1 MQYISPIWNI
11 NIGAWT
17 VNNMTSF
24 DVYSARLSPTDRA
37 KIELTKKGFPYGD
50 ITKGQKIT
58 IHQGYLGRGLWRIF
72 AGKITDL
79 IPRENNVTVLAL
91 DLMQD
96 LKVKLS
102 RSFVSPVP
110 QDIIKYGLSAAGI
123 TNYQLSAQ
131 VFPPKPGFIAA
142 NESFVGVIK
151 RVNDLWKIP
160 DWGIY
165 FDPEEKFYWG
175 PWEESPRYQQPS
187 IPILEY
193 GQNILS
199 HKLSKS
205 GTQGEL
211 ETIALPF
218 LRHSHRV
225 KIIDPR
231 YWNQPQVVRLERVHY
246 HHSTKARMN
255 IEWAQLEKQ

>member
-11 NIGAWT
+11 DIGTWT
-17 VNNMTSF
+17 VTNMTRF
-24 DVYSARLSPTDRA
+24 DVFSARLSPTDRA
-37 KIELTKKGFPYGD
+37 EIEFTRKGFPYSN
-50 ITKGQKIT
+50 ITKGQKISMC
-58 IHQGYLGRGLWRIF
+58 QGYLGRGLWRIF
-72 AGKITDL
+72 SGKVTDVV
-79 IPRENNVTVLAL
+79 PQGKAVTVLAQ

-96 LKVKLS
+96 LKVKIS
-102 RSFVSPVP
+102 RAFVSPVP
-110 QDIIKYGLSAAGI
+110 QDIIKFGLSVAGV
-123 TNYQLSAQ
+123 TNYQLSSQ
-131 VFPPKPGFIAA
+131 VFQPKPGFIAA

-151 RVNDLWKIP
+151 RVNSTWSIP
-160 DWGIY
+160 EWGFY

-175 PWEESPRYQQPS
+175 PWEESDRYLQSKLPV
-187 IPILEY
+187 LEY

-199 HKLSKS
+199 HRLLES

-231 YWNQPQVVRLERVHY
+231 YWNQPQVVRLEKVHY
-246 HHSTKARMN
+246 HHSAKARMK
-255 IEWAQLEKQ
+255 IEWAQIAKQ